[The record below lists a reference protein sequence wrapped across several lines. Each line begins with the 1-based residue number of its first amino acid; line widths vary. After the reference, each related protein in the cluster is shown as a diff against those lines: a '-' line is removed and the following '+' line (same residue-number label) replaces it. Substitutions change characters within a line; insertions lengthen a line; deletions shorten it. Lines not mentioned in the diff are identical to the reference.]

1 MNIIKK
7 IINYIKQLSLRY
19 KVIGSLIILIA
30 IFVIIHVTKNLA
42 IDTPTANT
50 STITHVDVSSV
61 SNLSDQDS
69 SISLIGNVS
78 SVSKATILAAS
89 SGEVVSLSH
98 SLGDYVKAGSIIAS
112 LENSSQRAAVLQAQG
127 TYDSA
132 VAAQKSVSP
141 IDSKSSAI
149 NTYTNT
155 YSTLDTVINS
165 QIDTFFSYPT
175 SYGPFLL
182 INSSSHY
189 DYGELSKGRQ
199 KLKDEMFNYKNSL
212 KTVSD
217 NDPAKI
223 LENAHS
229 TAQDV
234 LDFLNKL
241 AIAANEI
248 DSGATETQLTAL
260 NSARSTV
267 GNLISTISSAQQE
280 YRSQSVTTT
289 SSVEANVTTA
299 LGGLNVAK
307 ANLEKTF
314 VRAPIS
320 GTIVSLSITKG
331 DYLSSFSQVAQ
342 ISNPNALEVD
352 VYVTSDDSKT
362 LSIGDKALIDESTN
376 GTITFIAPAIDPTTG
391 KILVKIGVLD
401 NNTLTDG
408 NTVNVKLDRSIKTNS
423 KTSKKNIITIPI
435 VSAKITPTGPIVF
448 TVSKSNTLIANS
460 VTFGDILGGQVTI
473 LSGITPD
480 MKIVKDARGLSEK
493 QEVIINLTK

>member
-7 IINYIKQLSLRY
+7 ITNYIKQLSLPY
-19 KVIGSLIILIA
+19 KIIGSFVVLIA
-30 IFVIIHVTKNLA
+30 IFTIIHITNR
-42 IDTPTANT
+42 TADVSTTNT
-50 STITHVDVSSV
+50 STIAHVDVSSV
-61 SNLSDQDS
+61 SNLSDEDS
-69 SISLIGNVS
+69 SISLTGNVS

-89 SGEVVSLSH
+89 SGEVISLPH
-98 SLGDYVKAGSIIAS
+98 SLGDYVEAGSTIAS

-127 TYDSA
+127 AYDSA

-141 IDSKSSAI
+141 IDPKSSAI

-155 YSTLDTVINS
+155 YNTLDIVINS
-165 QIDTFFSYPT
+165 QLDTFFSYPT

-182 INSSSHY
+182 INSYPY
-189 DYGELSKGRQ
+189 DYGELSKGRA
-199 KLKDEMFNYKNSL
+199 KLDDEMSKYKNSL

-223 LENAHS
+223 LEDANS
-229 TAQDV
+229 TTQDV

-241 AIAANEI
+241 AISANEI
-248 DSGATETQLTAL
+248 NSGATETQLTAL

-267 GNLISTISSAQQE
+267 GNLISTISSAQQT

-289 SSVEANVTTA
+289 SSVEANVTSA
-299 LGGLNVAK
+299 LGGLNAAK

-352 VYVTSDDSKT
+352 IYVTSDDSKT

-391 KILVKIGVLD
+391 KILVKIGVSG

-408 NTVNVKLDRSIKTNS
+408 DTVNVKLDRSIKNDS

-448 TVSKSNTLIANS
+448 TVSESNTLIANS

-473 LSGITPD
+473 LSGVTPD
-480 MKIVKDARGLSEK
+480 MKIVKDARGLTEK